1 MSKKPLIT
9 LYAPG
14 NRKDLIDKVPRFAPD
29 GVVFDL
35 EDAVPVQLKE
45 SVRNDL
51 VQIIPGYPLIAL
63 VRVNSDAKFLEGDLR
78 TVVCTGLYGIILP
91 MVETPEQ
98 VKYADA
104 VISETERD
112 KKLPPGSVK
121 LFLLIETP
129 LGVRNCYDVCVASP
143 RVESIVYGS
152 AEDGDLQA
160 ELKSAFSIEGYELMY
175 PRQKSLL
182 DARAAKLPY
191 VLDGAYS
198 SVKNEAGLRADCT
211 VSKRL
216 GFNGRT
222 LIYPGHIGPAREV
235 YQPAAKEVA
244 HYKQLVVEFEKAVA
258 AGKAAVVYNDNM
270 IDYAMFKRAKLFLAN
285 ADLYEG

>member
-1 MSKKPLIT
+1 MIAFST
-9 LYAPG
+9 AMTS
-14 NRKDLIDKVPRFAPD
+14 VRFAA
-29 GVVFDL
+29 FRR
-35 EDAVPVQLKE
+35 
-45 SVRNDL
+45 SSSS
-51 VQIIPGYPLIAL
+51 LIAL
-63 VRVNSDAKFLEGDLR
+63 GLCGAL
-78 TVVCTGLYGIILP
+78 VVGCGT
-91 MVETPEQ
+91 
-98 VKYADA
+98 AA
-104 VISETERD
+104 VPQE
-112 KKLPPGSVK
+112 
-121 LFLLIETP
+121 
-129 LGVRNCYDVCVASP
+129 
-143 RVESIVYGS
+143 
-152 AEDGDLQA
+152 
-160 ELKSAFSIEGYELMY
+160 
-175 PRQKSLL
+175 LL

-235 YQPAAKEVA
+235 YQPDPKEVA

-285 ADLYEG
+285 AALYEG